1 MGKQTVV
8 ERQVHGPKPFEYTY
22 NSSDVVANYKGF
34 RSPDG
39 HVLLRLAA
47 GGFNLTYP
55 RIPKPVELVVRSPED
70 AINQAIRLREEVSQM
85 YRRAREGGFY
95 ERMGRL
101 STGTVSSFRELEL
114 KADILEDLGF
124 TLQIFEETRRKYG
137 AHINPRTIDYSKLT
151 DEQLLDIALGETRGD
166 VRKAAAE
173 LRRRGII
180 DDKTE
185 MMWFRD

>member
-22 NSSDVVANYKGF
+22 KSSDVVANYKGF

-39 HVLLRLAA
+39 HILLLLSG
-47 GGFNLTYP
+47 GGFNTTHP
-55 RIPKPVELVVRSPED
+55 RIFEPVELVVRSPED

-85 YRRAREGGFY
+85 FRQAREGGFY

-101 STGTVSSFRELEL
+101 STGTRSSFRELEL
-114 KADILEDLGF
+114 KADILEDLGL
-124 TLQIFEETRRKYG
+124 TLETRRKFG

>member
-34 RSPDG
+34 RSSDG

-55 RIPKPVELVVRSPED
+55 RIPRPVELVVRSPED

-85 YRRAREGGFY
+85 FRQAREGGFY

-101 STGTVSSFRELEL
+101 STGTVSSFREIEL
-114 KADILEDLGF
+114 KADILEDFGF
-124 TLQIFEETRRKYG
+124 TLATRRKHG
-137 AHINPRTIDYSKLT
+137 AHINPRMIDYSKLT
-151 DEQLLDIALGETRGD
+151 DEQLLDIALGEARGD